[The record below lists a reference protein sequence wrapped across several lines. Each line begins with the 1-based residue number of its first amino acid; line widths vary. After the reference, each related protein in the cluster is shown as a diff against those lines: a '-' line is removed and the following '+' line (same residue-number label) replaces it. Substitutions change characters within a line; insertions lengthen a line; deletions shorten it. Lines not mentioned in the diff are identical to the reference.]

1 VIPDLNMQA
10 PTVNA
15 TAFDPRNQRVIDFFE
30 TLSAE
35 SLSRL
40 GTVYS
45 PAAKFKD
52 PFNDVVGTDK
62 IAQVFRHMFETLQNP
77 RFKVTAAMSQGQTAF
92 LVWDFHFSRGKGP
105 AVMTI
110 HGVSR
115 LLYGDDGRIAI
126 HRDYWDPTEE
136 LFAKLPLVG
145 GLVRW
150 VRRRCSASA

>member
-1 VIPDLNMQA
+1 
-10 PTVNA
+10 
-15 TAFDPRNQRVIDFFE
+15 
-30 TLSAE
+30 
-35 SLSRL
+35 
-40 GTVYS
+40 
-45 PAAKFKD
+45 
-52 PFNDVVGTDK
+52 
-62 IAQVFRHMFETLQNP
+62 
-77 RFKVTAAMSQGQTAF
+77 
-92 LVWDFHFSRGKGP
+92 
-105 AVMTI
+105 MTI

>member
-1 VIPDLNMQA
+1 MQD
-10 PTVNA
+10 PNVNA
-15 TAFDPRNQRVIDFFE
+15 TTVDPRIQRVIDFFE
-30 TLSAE
+30 TLSAD

-45 PAAKFKD
+45 PAAQFKD
-52 PFNDVVGTDK
+52 PFNDVVGTEK
-62 IAQVFRHMFETLQNP
+62 IARIFRHMFATLNQP
-77 RFKVTAAMSQGQTAF
+77 RFVVTAAMSQGQTAF
-92 LVWDFHFSRGKGP
+92 LVWDFHFSRGKNQP
-105 AVMTI
+105 LMTI
-110 HGVSR
+110 HGASR
-115 LLYGDDGRIAI
+115 LLYGDDGRIAV